1 MLKNWVNTKA
11 DDNFTALHFAAK
23 HGNYTMLKI
32 LVEKAGADLSIRNQF
47 GANVM
52 HIAA

>member
-1 MLKNWVNTKA
+1 MNTKA

-23 HGNYTMLKI
+23 HGNYVMLKI
-32 LVEKAGADLSIRNQF
+32 LVEKLGADPKIPNQF

-52 HIAA
+52 HIAAQHD

>member
-1 MLKNWVNTKA
+1 MLRNWVNIKA

-23 HGNYTMLKI
+23 HGNYVMLKI
-32 LVEKAGADLSIRNQF
+32 LVEKAGADPRIPNQF